1 MTDYDVMEGYAL
13 AAINNLQD
21 LIDALT
27 LAKEAAEE
35 ARQEIRM

>member
-1 MTDYDVMEGYAL
+1 MTDYDVMEEYAL
-13 AAINNLQD
+13 AAIDNLQA